1 MKIPWKQLIKNLEQ
15 INGRAILDQT
25 FALFTY
31 YGEKESIIHDGNN
44 ELYFEEESNQEIEIS
59 NSMGLIDTNG
69 ERQLYDFV
77 KIIPH
82 DISEIIK

>member
-1 MKIPWKQLIKNLEQ
+1 MTWDQFIKNLEP
-15 INGRAILDQT
+15 IKGGSILDQT

-44 ELYFEEESNQEIEIS
+44 ELYFEEESNPEIEIS
-59 NSMGLIDTNG
+59 NFMALIDKNG

-77 KIIPH
+77 KTIPH